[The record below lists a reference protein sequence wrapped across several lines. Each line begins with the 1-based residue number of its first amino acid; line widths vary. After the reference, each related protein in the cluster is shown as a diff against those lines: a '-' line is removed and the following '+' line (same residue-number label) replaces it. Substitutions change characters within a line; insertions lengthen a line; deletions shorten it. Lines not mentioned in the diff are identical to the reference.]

1 MTDHGDFSYD
11 PATRILR
18 GILLPFGE
26 RSRTSVSGAEP
37 IEFGADNIDLPRD
50 ASVVGLNRHHN
61 RHDPVGRATFLEKR
75 AEGVYS
81 EFRIADTD
89 EGDAYIR
96 DNLDAFGKPKP
107 GALRKLSAE
116 VTDMV
121 RDGARAVRAR
131 LTGAALVT
139 EGAFASAALFAA
151 DDTVTVHGY
160 DMPAESESSSSW
172 SQTNSDGTGEES
184 TTSTTEEAEDLGDGK
199 KRITRTTTTVT
210 TITEEP
216 EADEKAEGEDTD
228 KEEALMGN
236 IVPGDGITITPS
248 PTLDGMFAALARNNP
263 DDLAPYAGA
272 GDLFA
277 IANIQHS
284 GPSGATIGQDTQ
296 QTGYLGELWD
306 KLPYQQRFIP
316 LVTQETL
323 TNYAMQ
329 GWRWVEGK
337 SPEVGDYAGNV
348 TDVPSNTV
356 DTEPVTVNASRLA
369 GGHALDR
376 RFTDFNDQAVVASY
390 VTHQADDYK
399 RKADAKCLAAIMSA
413 ATATAPGSVPA
424 GIAKG
429 LAAIVDGALDVIGS
443 ENRPAYSLVSPELWR
458 DIVLTPKDDVLA
470 FLNAGFGLEEG
481 DMAGFKIMPAP
492 VGAGKVIVG
501 AKEAVTFWQLGGE
514 APIRVDGV
522 RPGQGATEIAVFG
535 YYASL
540 ANNAKAVRSVT
551 VAA

>member
-11 PATRILR
+11 PEARKLR
-18 GILLPFGE
+18 GIVLPFGE
-26 RSRTSVSGAEP
+26 LSRTSMSGAEP
-37 IEFGADNIDLPRD
+37 VMFGADSIDLPRD
-50 ASVVGLNRHHN
+50 PSVITLNREHN

-75 AEGVYS
+75 REGVYA
-81 EFRIADTD
+81 EFAIADTD
-89 EGDAYIR
+89 EGDDYLSR
-96 DNLDAFGKPKP
+96 GN
-107 GALRKLSAE
+107 LRKLSAE
-116 VTDMV
+116 VTGIV
-121 RDGARAVRAR
+121 RDGAKALKAR

-139 EGAFASAALFAA
+139 EGAFASAALFAITSEETEQHISEYTDA
-151 DDTVTVHGY
+151 DGITWTRKTETH
-160 DMPAESESSSSW
+160 
-172 SQTNSDGTGEES
+172 T
-184 TTSTTEEAEDLGDGK
+184 TTSSTDTTNAEG
-199 KRITRTTTTVT
+199 
-210 TITEEP
+210 EEP
-216 EADEKAEGEDTD
+216 EEEE
-228 KEEALMGN
+228 EEALMGN
-236 IVPGDGITITPS
+236 IVPGDGITITPR

-277 IANIQHS
+277 IANVQHS
-284 GPSGATIGQDTQ
+284 GPTGATIGQDTQ

-337 SPEVGDYAGNV
+337 SPEVGDYSGNV
-348 TDVPSNTV
+348 TEVPSNAV

-376 RFTDFNDQAVVASY
+376 RFTDFNDQTVIASY